1 MDSPARRLDPI
12 QVDPLK
18 AAFDRT
24 GAAVALLITAPLLA
38 LTGLA
43 ILIDGLVYCQDR
55 GPILHR
61 EPRVSAG
68 RPFTLYKFRTM
79 RVRAVRQIQGQ
90 GLTIKTLERQD
101 RGHTRVGRFLRQYY
115 LDELPQLL
123 NILRGEMSFV
133 GPRPPAPAEYEREL
147 SEGNLRKKLARA
159 GLVGLQQINKGRTHG
174 FDEEIALDY
183 EYIARA
189 GAMHPL
195 RRLLYEIGIILRSIP
210 VLIRGQGL

>member
-1 MDSPARRLDPI
+1 MDSPSPRPDPI
-12 QVDPLK
+12 DVDPLK
-18 AAFDRT
+18 AAFDRA
-24 GAAVALLITAPLLA
+24 GAVIALLVAAPLLA

-43 ILIDGLVYCQDR
+43 ILIDGLVFREDR
-55 GPILHR
+55 GTILHR
-61 EPRVSAG
+61 EPRISAG
-68 RPFTLYKFRTM
+68 RPFSLFKFRTM
-79 RVRAVRQIQGQ
+79 RLRAVRQIQEQ

-133 GPRPPAPAEYEREL
+133 GPRPPAPAEYEQEL
-147 SEGNLRKKLARA
+147 SEGNVRKKLARA
-159 GLVGLQQINKGRTHG
+159 GLVGLQQINKGRTYS

-183 EYIARA
+183 AYIARA

-195 RRLLYEIGIILRSIP
+195 RRLVYDTGIILRSIR
-210 VLIRGQGL
+210 VLLRGQGL